1 MNWLIG
7 FVMGLLLAAGY
18 NRIVDVQEEA
28 KRQQEAAGKVETI
41 QIIEA
46 YKQGVKDLL
55 RLNPV
60 DPRMEST
67 CIQLWGMKQND

>member
-1 MNWLIG
+1 MNWLVG

-18 NRIVDVQEEA
+18 NRIVDAQEEA
-28 KRQQEAAGKVETI
+28 KRQQEAAGKVETQ

-55 RLNPV
+55 RLNPI
-60 DPRMEST
+60 DPRLEST
-67 CIQLWGMKQND
+67 CIQIWGMKQND

>member
-1 MNWLIG
+1 
-7 FVMGLLLAAGY
+7 MGLLLAAGY
-18 NRIVDVQEEA
+18 NRIVDIQEEA
-28 KRQQEAAGKVETI
+28 KRQQNAAGKVETA

-46 YKQGVKDLL
+46 YKQGAKDLL